1 MIAVI
6 ADDFTGAAEIGGMGL
21 RRGLK
26 VLIETSVTG
35 SADAELLV
43 IATDTRSMT
52 AAAARLEIEQVTRR
66 LLALSPRYIFKKLD
80 SVLRGNIYDELIVQ
94 QRVSGKK
101 RVIVVPANPHFNRI
115 IRNGIYYIND
125 VPLAETSFAN
135 DPEFPVK
142 DSDVREII
150 GRDKPGLYAMNV
162 DEYLYGEGMIIGN
175 VVSEAELISWAGK
188 VDEDSLAAGGSGFF
202 DALLQRD
209 FPMRQAVSAP
219 DSFSGKNALFIF
231 GSAYPK
237 ETATMNKFREA
248 GAAII
253 NLPDL
258 LFNGKLTKEQLLIWS
273 EKITGELRLKGKVA
287 LTTIF
292 TDERIPATVIRLVTG
307 QLVKAVFER
316 IQIDDLFI
324 EGGATAFQILNNL
337 GIRQLTPC
345 RELDFGII
353 QMHAGGIFNLCITT
367 KPGSYSW
374 PDLIIGNKTFKL
386 NKT

>member
-1 MIAVI
+1 
-6 ADDFTGAAEIGGMGL
+6 MGL

-43 IATDTRSMT
+43 IATDTRSMK
-52 AAAARLEIEQVTRR
+52 AAAARLEIEQVTRQ

-115 IRNGIYYIND
+115 IKNGIYSINNI
-125 VPLAETSFAN
+125 PLAETSFAG

-142 DSDVREII
+142 YSDVKTII
-150 GRDKPGLYAMNV
+150 GRDKPAVYSMNV
-162 DEYLYGEGMIIGN
+162 GENLADQGMIIGN
-175 VVSEAELISWAGK
+175 VVSEQDLVSWAGK

-209 FPMRQAVSAP
+209 FPVRHSVSESLP
-219 DSFSGKNALFIF
+219 FSGKNALFIF

-248 GAAII
+248 GAGII
-253 NLPDL
+253 NLPDA
-258 LFNGKLTKEQLLIWS
+258 LFKDELTHDRILTWS
-273 EKITGELRLKGKVA
+273 EKIAGELRLKGEVA
-287 LTTIF
+287 LTTVFPDRHIS
-292 TDERIPATVIRLVTG
+292 ATTIRRVTG
-307 QLVKAVFER
+307 QLVKAVFEQ

-324 EGGATAFQILNNL
+324 EGGATAFQILHNL
-337 GIRQLTPC
+337 GIRQLVPF

-353 QMHAGGIFNLCITT
+353 QMRVGGMFNLCITT

-386 NKT
+386 KKT